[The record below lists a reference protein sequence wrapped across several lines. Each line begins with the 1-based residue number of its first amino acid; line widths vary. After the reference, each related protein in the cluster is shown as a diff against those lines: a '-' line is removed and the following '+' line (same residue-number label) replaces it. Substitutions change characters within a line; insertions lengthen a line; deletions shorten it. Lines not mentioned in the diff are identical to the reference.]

1 MINLFNIPDL
11 IEKSAA
17 SDIEIQAVENRMNVT
32 LPNVYKELLRCTNG
46 FSIGGG
52 LLIYGTEHIAERNE
66 VWEVDE
72 YARGYVSIGDDG
84 GGNVFL
90 MAQHAEEKEVV
101 VIDSGDMNP
110 SHATVITADF
120 KKWVNSGCVGE
131 IEQKTIHKSSDIC
144 NIVLV
149 KTPSEGLKDLIR
161 IKNVL
166 GLEIA
171 AVDLLKGSKN
181 LPYILVERF
190 PYGKAKKLIEK
201 LAIDSTILRIEA
213 TGKNS

>member
-1 MINLFNIPDL
+1 MINLSKIPDS
-11 IEKSAA
+11 IKSSAA

-72 YARGYVSIGDDG
+72 YAMGYVAIGDDG

-90 MAQHAEEKEVV
+90 MAQHAEEKEML
-101 VIDSGDMNP
+101 VIGSGDMNP
-110 SHATVITADF
+110 SYATVITADF
-120 KKWVNSGCVGE
+120 KKWVNNGCVSE
-131 IEQKTIHKSSDIC
+131 IEQKTINKSSDIC

-149 KTPSEGLKDLIR
+149 KTPSEGLKDLIK
-161 IKNVL
+161 IKNIL
-166 GLEIA
+166 GLEIS

-190 PYGKAKKLIEK
+190 PYGKAKKLIGK
-201 LAIDSTILRIEA
+201 LAIDSTILSMET

>member
-1 MINLFNIPDL
+1 MINLSNIPDS
-11 IEKSAA
+11 IAKSAA

-52 LLIYGTEHIAERNE
+52 LIIYGTEHIAERNE

-72 YARGYVSIGDDG
+72 YAMGYVAIGDDG

-90 MAQHAEEKEVV
+90 MAQHAKEKKVL
-101 VIDSGDMNP
+101 VIGSGDMNP
-110 SHATVITADF
+110 SHATVITDDF
-120 KKWVNSGCVGE
+120 EKWVNSGCVSE
-131 IEQKTIHKSSDIC
+131 IEQKTINKSSDIC
-144 NIVLV
+144 NVVLV
-149 KTPSEGLKDLIR
+149 KTPSEGLKDLIK

-166 GLEIA
+166 GLEISA
-171 AVDLLKGSKN
+171 IDLLKGSKN

-201 LAIDSTILRIEA
+201 LAIDSTILSIEA
-213 TGKNS
+213 AGKNS

>member
-1 MINLFNIPDL
+1 ML
-11 IEKSAA
+11 
-17 SDIEIQAVENRMNVT
+17 V
-32 LPNVYKELLRCTNG
+32 
-46 FSIGGG
+46 IG
-52 LLIYGTEHIAERNE
+52 
-66 VWEVDE
+66 
-72 YARGYVSIGDDG
+72 
-84 GGNVFL
+84 
-90 MAQHAEEKEVV
+90 
-101 VIDSGDMNP
+101 SGDMNP

-120 KKWVNSGCVGE
+120 KKWVNSGCLSE
-131 IEQKTIHKSSDIC
+131 IEQKTINKSSDIC

-166 GLEIA
+166 GLEIP

-201 LAIDSTILRIEA
+201 LAISTTILSMEI